1 MTLSFFSSSTLTFL
15 LTIVAIL
22 VAYLPSKT
30 PTTHHIP
37 TTNTTSVT
45 TTCGTVHGRISKT
58 AHKNVLEFFNIPYA
72 ASPIGSRRFLPPEMY
87 NKAKQWMSD
96 VDGTKDRQI
105 VCPQPSPHNGAAIG
119 TEDCL
124 YLTIR
129 TTDLTAAKPVIVWIH
144 GGRFIH
150 GHCCQPGYSF
160 DNDLT
165 ETLDAVT
172 VNINY
177 RLGFLGFS
185 SISELWDEEKGIY
198 ANNGIRDQIAAL
210 QWIQDNISQFGG
222 DPNSVTIIGESAG
235 GTSVLALLSSPL
247 ATGMFHQAVALSPG
261 PEQRFDHKQGDNFQ
275 KQVWKVL
282 ENVGCDK
289 STKIRECLLKV
300 LARDLLQKEGSDEK
314 NQGKLSPS
322 RLAYFRFPRSQ
333 GFSQDI
339 GGYIITDPTVFPQN
353 IRNLK
358 NAKNNDPGYK
368 VKVIVSNTAQE
379 TYCAVRK
386 NPNLAVSSREDVY
399 KTLSTLFPKIT
410 SDSDI
415 MDKVSEL
422 YGDLSPQF
430 LWDTLVTD
438 MRSTCPTNEVTEA
451 MSASKHHEVYRL
463 FIDYNMALPGGT
475 KVPAYHV
482 FDTDVLFGFVGFD
495 RSALD
500 QRDWKLRAILIQ
512 ILKDF
517 LRGITRNDWKTFPES
532 TMVLGND
539 EGIIT
544 ISTEKPHVRNC
555 NELQKANLT
564 QYGWQN

>member
-1 MTLSFFSSSTLTFL
+1 MALSVFSSSTLTIL
-15 LTIVAIL
+15 LTTVAIL
-22 VAYLPSKT
+22 VAYFPSKT
-30 PTTHHIP
+30 PTTHPIS

-45 TTCGTVHGRISKT
+45 TTCGTVHGRISKS
-58 AHKNVLEFFNIPYA
+58 AQKNVYEFFNIPYA
-72 ASPIGSRRFLPPEMY
+72 APPVGSQRFLFPELY
-87 NKAKQWMSD
+87 NKERQWISD
-96 VDGTKDRQI
+96 VDGTSYREI
-105 VCPQPSPHNGAAIG
+105 VCSQPSPHNGTAIG

-150 GHCCQPGYSF
+150 GYCCQPGYSF
-160 DNDLT
+160 DKDLT

-185 SISELWDEEKGIY
+185 SISELWEEETGIY

-247 ATGMFHQAVALSPG
+247 AAGMFHQAVALSPG
-261 PEQRFDHKQGDNFQ
+261 PEQRFDHKQGDMFQ

-289 STKIRECLLKV
+289 SDEIRECLLKV
-300 LARDLLQKEGSDEK
+300 PARDLLQREGSDVE

-322 RLAYFRFPRSQ
+322 RLAYFKFPRSQ
-333 GFSQDI
+333 GLSQDI

-353 IRNLK
+353 MRALK
-358 NAKNNDPGYK
+358 SAKNINLGYK

-379 TYCAVRK
+379 TYCVLRK
-386 NPNLAVSSREDVY
+386 NPHLAVKSREDVY

-410 SDSDI
+410 SDSGTV
-415 MDKVSEL
+415 DKVSEL
-422 YGDLSPQF
+422 YGNLSPQF

-451 MSASKHHEVYRL
+451 MSASKHHDVYRL
-463 FIDYNMALPGGT
+463 FIDYNMVLPGGT

-482 FDTDVLFGFVGFD
+482 FDTDVLFGYVGFD
-495 RSALD
+495 RSTLN
-500 QRDWKLRAILIQ
+500 QRDWELREILIK

-517 LRGITRNDWKTFPES
+517 SRGITRDDWKTFPES
-532 TMVLGND
+532 TLVLGND

-544 ISTEKPHVRNC
+544 ISNEKPHLRKC
-555 NELQKANLT
+555 NMLQKANLT